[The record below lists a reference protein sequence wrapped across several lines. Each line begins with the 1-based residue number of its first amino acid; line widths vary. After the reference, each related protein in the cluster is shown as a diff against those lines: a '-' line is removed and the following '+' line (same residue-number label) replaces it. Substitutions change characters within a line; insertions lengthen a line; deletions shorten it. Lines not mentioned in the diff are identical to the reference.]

1 MLKMKDRMSTNSK
14 LIRLSKKL
22 KKRSRRG
29 RMRERSFKFR
39 SKSRTFKPSQLMQ
52 MIRNRRR
59 TKLLQE
65 SQISTLKRLYKTHS
79 LMTKMTM
86 VTSKRKNQRSIS

>member
-1 MLKMKDRMSTNSK
+1 MSTNSK
-14 LIRLSKKL
+14 QIRLSKKV
-22 KKRSRRG
+22 KKRLKRG

-39 SKSRTFKPSQLMQ
+39 SKSRTCKPSKWKQ

-79 LMTKMTM
+79 LMTKTTM